1 MIPST
6 GRTLRV
12 VTLLRWLVVG
22 VHTTLVVSAGFVH
35 FTGGR
40 SSAVQRII
48 FDQPTLFM
56 ILDLPVAFFA
66 VSLDHISS
74 PTARAVLFFAMYVLL
89 GGLQW
94 YLIASLI
101 AAMTCG
107 FSRAIPVAS
116 RRFRL
121 TLVLGLILVVGG
133 AVSPWTARLTRALR
147 LRGYLPDARPA
158 VAFRGDSGDLRQS
171 VVVPTLDTPIPEGMN
186 AIWCATFQMAWDRL
200 KNDVIGEPVR
210 VANAEDLAHR
220 LNRTSFTGNDLPDAS
235 YYAAAGFTK
244 DGIAEKV
251 RREMRRQFGKEP
263 VILEELESESIILAY
278 AYLRASVPFT
288 LPYFENR
295 EALLFTDSQGRTTPV
310 SSFGL
315 RPEDHSAYH
324 VLRHQVEVLYCGQ
337 EDEKGKPT
345 EFALDLC
352 RDSRPNQVIVACL
365 PKQKTLLEM
374 VRDLD
379 RKAAQPLGEYEWKLG
394 PNSNMLVPNLN
405 WSLSHHFS
413 QLEGAD
419 KRLLNEGFESFFIG
433 AAMQTVEF
441 RLERSGVELESEAGV
456 AIRGLTPDFY
466 FDHPFLI
473 VVKKRGAERP
483 FFVMWVDNAEL
494 LCKP

>member
-1 MIPST
+1 M
-6 GRTLRV
+6 
-12 VTLLRWLVVG
+12 
-22 VHTTLVVSAGFVH
+22 
-35 FTGGR
+35 
-40 SSAVQRII
+40 
-48 FDQPTLFM
+48 
-56 ILDLPVAFFA
+56 
-66 VSLDHISS
+66 
-74 PTARAVLFFAMYVLL
+74 
-89 GGLQW
+89 
-94 YLIASLI
+94 
-101 AAMTCG
+101 
-107 FSRAIPVAS
+107 
-116 RRFRL
+116 
-121 TLVLGLILVVGG
+121 LVLGLILVAGS
-133 AVSPWTARLTRALR
+133 AVFPWTARLTRALR
-147 LRGYLPDARPA
+147 LRGYLADAWPA
-158 VAFRGDSGDLRQS
+158 VAFNGDSSDLRHS
-171 VVVPTLDTPIPEGMN
+171 VVVPTLDTPIPEGKN
-186 AIWCATFQMAWDRL
+186 VIWCGTFQMAWDRL
-200 KNDVIGEPVR
+200 KNDVVGEPVR

-220 LNRTSFTGNDLPDAS
+220 LNRTSLTDNDLPDAS

-244 DGIAEKV
+244 DGIADKI
-251 RREMRRQFGKEP
+251 RREIRARFGKEP
-263 VILEELESESIILAY
+263 GILEELESESVILAY

-295 EALLFTDSQGRTTPV
+295 QALLFTDSQGRATPV

-315 RPEDHSAYH
+315 RPEDHSAYS

-365 PKQKTLLEM
+365 PKQKTLLET

-379 RKAAQPLGEYEWKLG
+379 RKAAQPQGEYELKLG

-405 WSLSHHFS
+405 WILSHRFS

-419 KRLLNEGFESFFIG
+419 KHLLNVGFESLFIG
-433 AAMQTVEF
+433 VAMQTIEF

-456 AIRGLTPDFY
+456 GIRGLTPDFY